1 MANDSLSKI
10 QSKLNLTP
18 EQASAFKHLIQSGS
32 EMSEFLIKSKKKKAL
47 KLAQRWNTAIIE
59 FVLS

>member
-1 MANDSLSKI
+1 MANDSLQKI

-32 EMSEFLIKSKKKKAL
+32 EMSEFLIKSKKAL
-47 KLAQRWNTAIIE
+47 GLVQRWNTAMIE
-59 FVLS
+59 FILS